1 MKQNMEKYM
10 DESAIAQAQSE
21 FMSKVYAWMVG
32 GLLLTG
38 ATAWFVYDSNIY
50 MAIVSNS
57 LLFFGLIIAEFAM
70 VFGLSSMIEKLS
82 PAAAAG
88 LFLLFSFVNG
98 LTFSVIFAA
107 YTIASIQQVFFIAA
121 GMFWALSFYGYTT
134 KKDMSGLGKFMFMG
148 LIGIIIASIVNF
160 IFMSSAL
167 HFAISVIGVLV
178 FAGLTVYDTQKLKEM
193 YVTQAEG
200 DQMAGKISILGALT
214 LYLDFI
220 NLFLFLLRLFG
231 NRR

>member
-1 MKQNMEKYM
+1 MSNMERFM
-10 DESAIAQAQSE
+10 DEAAISQAQTD
-21 FMSKVYAWMVG
+21 FLSKVYAWMFG
-32 GLLLTG
+32 GLMITG

-50 MAIVSNS
+50 ITIVSNS
-57 LLFFGLIIAEFAM
+57 LLFFGLIIAEFAL
-70 VFGLSSMIEKLS
+70 VFGLSGMIQRLS
-82 PAAAAG
+82 SAAAAG
-88 LFLLFSFVNG
+88 LFLLFSFING

-121 GMFWALSFYGYTT
+121 GMFAALSFYGITT
-134 KKDMSGLGKFMFMG
+134 KKDMSGIGKFMFMG

-193 YVTQAEG
+193 YLVQMEG
-200 DQMAGKISILGALT
+200 GEMAGKLSILGALT

-220 NLFLFLLRLFG
+220 NMFLFLLRLFG
-231 NRR
+231 SRK